1 MCVWGRQRGSGGKN
15 WEERKEGKVWLECNK
30 IKERKEGRE
39 RGGVKEEIVAIH

>member
-1 MCVWGRQRGSGGKN
+1 MCGGRQRGSGGRN

-30 IKERKEGRE
+30 GKKGRE